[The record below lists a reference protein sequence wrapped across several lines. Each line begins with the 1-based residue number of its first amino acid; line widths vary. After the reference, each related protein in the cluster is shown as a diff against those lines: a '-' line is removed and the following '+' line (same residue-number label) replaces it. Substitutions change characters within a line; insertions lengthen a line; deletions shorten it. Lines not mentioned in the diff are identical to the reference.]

1 MLCTL
6 HHERDEPTHQQD
18 GRGYDLQP
26 SQRLRQTFIVTRQA
40 TEVRHTDEIVF
51 DYPAARK
58 QHNAGFGQRQLDNIQ
73 TEDSASATDWSTI

>member
-1 MLCTL
+1 
-6 HHERDEPTHQQD
+6 
-18 GRGYDLQP
+18 
-26 SQRLRQTFIVTRQA
+26 
-40 TEVRHTDEIVF
+40 VF